1 MENYNK
7 NHEKEAVAFYRSDKI
22 AVLSTISKKYE
33 GYPLGSFVTYV
44 SGWDRTIFLYLSDI
58 ADHTK
63 NLKTNHKSCITIFK
77 KTSLEIFK
85 IAPD

>member
-33 GYPLGSFVTYV
+33 GTILRSYDERGSDERQYNFPTV
-44 SGWDRTIFLYLSDI
+44 S
-58 ADHTK
+58 
-63 NLKTNHKSCITIFK
+63 K
-77 KTSLEIFK
+77 KV
-85 IAPD
+85 

>member
-1 MENYNK
+1 MKSQNK
-7 NHEKEAVAFYRSDKI
+7 NYEKEAVVFYRSEKI
-22 AVLSTISKKYE
+22 PVLSTISKKYE